1 MLRDAS
7 IDLKKGDTMFDL
19 TPEERKVVIFLSLV
33 ISIGISISFL
43 LKVNTKARDIA
54 VFAQDLGKINLNQA
68 DKEMLMSVAGIGE
81 KTALRVLEYRR
92 EHSVFSDIGELKN
105 IKGLN
110 NYRYDKIKDSFVIGK

>member
-1 MLRDAS
+1 
-7 IDLKKGDTMFDL
+7 MFDL

-33 ISIGISISFL
+33 ISIGTGISFL
-43 LKVNTKARDIA
+43 IKVNTKARDIA

>member
-1 MLRDAS
+1 
-7 IDLKKGDTMFDL
+7 MFDL

-33 ISIGISISFL
+33 VSIGMGISFL

-81 KTALRVLEYRR
+81 KIAPRILEYRR
-92 EHSVFSDIGELKN
+92 EHSCFSDIEELKD

-110 NYRYDKIKDSFVIGK
+110 NYRYDKIKDSFMIRK